1 MLKATGSGFCSAG
14 FSSDSHNVI
23 TRSRCGGERRSV
35 RVFVHAVG
43 YLGLLTTGFW
53 QCWRS
58 PMLVRIGVL
67 GCDAAFVH
75 ARKPAALLQ

>member
-14 FSSDSHNVI
+14 LSSDSHNVI
-23 TRSRCGGERRSV
+23 TRRRRGGERRSV

-43 YLGLLTTGFW
+43 SLGLLTTGFW

-67 GCDAAFVH
+67 ECDAAFVH

>member
-1 MLKATGSGFCSAG
+1 MLKATGLGFSSAG

-23 TRSRCGGERRSV
+23 TRRGGERRSV

-67 GCDAAFVH
+67 GCDAAFGH

>member
-1 MLKATGSGFCSAG
+1 
-14 FSSDSHNVI
+14 VI
-23 TRSRCGGERRSV
+23 TRRRGGGERRSV
-35 RVFVHAVG
+35 CVFHAVG